1 MAGATGSQ
9 VLRAAALETTLA
21 VAIGSLPGGIAGVIA
36 AGGAAVDRE
45 VPVRICWAVTGA
57 AVLACPLFGVCCS

>member
-1 MAGATGSQ
+1 M
-9 VLRAAALETTLA
+9 A